1 MIKKTIVESLEFSDL
16 VDLFSL
22 FDGASYWVDM
32 MDFKDE
38 DFIQAKKDLM
48 FHEVSDDVICREDIW
63 AMMLQ
68 NNCSFWFYDEEGESY
83 ELNDAKLLKGLNL
96 YFNSRNAKQEIED
109 MDAEDGDMILQYALF
124 GEVIYG

>member
-22 FDGASYWVDM
+22 FDGASYWVEM

-38 DFIQAKKDLM
+38 EYVLAREQLRYHA
-48 FHEVSDDVICREDIW
+48 VSDDFICREDIW

-68 NNCSFWFYDEEGESY
+68 ENCSFWITDDEGEQW
-83 ELNDAKLLKGLNL
+83 ELNYDKLLKGLNL

-109 MDAEDGDMILQYALF
+109 MDADDGDMVLQYALF